1 MPCAGP
7 AQSSHNESVVT
18 VQSPGNKTVSR
29 VAPSRWQLCATALAL
44 LLAIVPTRLGADAS
58 ASLDDAFVRESADGR
73 RWEIGNDTITY
84 ALGLNAS
91 GELEVRGL
99 TRGGHDSVVTTG
111 GSDATFTVDDDRGAF
126 GDKRFR
132 YLGAE
137 AAVID
142 RRVVLTLGFALRNR
156 SVVVERRYAVAPG
169 APVVEM
175 WTSVDA
181 AEDTTLRDLSA
192 VALEFVSARDLW
204 FHRGLETGD
213 GDGGPFTRRTARLD
227 DGQRVEFGSPVLSSQ
242 EHLPWFGVTGGD
254 GRVFAGIAWS
264 GGWRVSLDGT
274 GRGTRMDLGLRDMSV
289 VARPGGRVEFPHA
302 FIGVTD
308 DAAGAEA
315 EAFAGWIA
323 SRRNGRPFPAF
334 ATYNTW
340 FAFGTYIDDG
350 LIRRQMDGFADVGGE
365 LFELDA
371 GWYPPI
377 NARDRFDFTAG
388 LGSWQLDRSRFP
400 QGLGALSDH
409 AHDRGLRFGVWIE
422 PERIDMATV
431 GRAGQARESFL
442 ATNNGEYQPGRP
454 NSQAHEAQICLA
466 EDDAWQWVRDRMFAF
481 LDEARPD
488 YLKIDLNGYLI
499 CTRTTHDHPTDGGN
513 FAHTQGY
520 YRLLAALR
528 ERYPALWL
536 ENVSGGA
543 RRLDA
548 EMLTRTDAHWMDD
561 RTAPAARV
569 RHHLALLTGL
579 LPPSALL
586 SYLLPHEDEPLPG
599 ADDPRLLARSR
610 MPGAMGL
617 TVDFRALDSADYDQL
632 SAHFAEYKALRALR
646 GSPFAV
652 ALTEPVGVTGDGP
665 EWDVLQEVNPA
676 SGVTTVFAFRNPRGG
691 RSVRVVLQRLRAG
704 ATYRIRSL
712 DRGAMGQASAD
723 DLMTRGFDIDA
734 SSRSAAQVFVF
745 EPQ

>member
-1 MPCAGP
+1 M
-7 AQSSHNESVVT
+7 
-18 VQSPGNKTVSR
+18 
-29 VAPSRWQLCATALAL
+29 
-44 LLAIVPTRLGADAS
+44 
-58 ASLDDAFVRESADGR
+58 
-73 RWEIGNDTITY
+73 
-84 ALGLNAS
+84 
-91 GELEVRGL
+91 
-99 TRGGHDSVVTTG
+99 
-111 GSDATFTVDDDRGAF
+111 
-126 GDKRFR
+126 
-132 YLGAE
+132 
-137 AAVID
+137 
-142 RRVVLTLGFALRNR
+142 
-156 SVVVERRYAVAPG
+156 
-169 APVVEM
+169 
-175 WTSVDA
+175 
-181 AEDTTLRDLSA
+181 
-192 VALEFVSARDLW
+192 
-204 FHRGLETGD
+204 
-213 GDGGPFTRRTARLD
+213 
-227 DGQRVEFGSPVLSSQ
+227 
-242 EHLPWFGVTGGD
+242 
-254 GRVFAGIAWS
+254 
-264 GGWRVSLDGT
+264 
-274 GRGTRMDLGLRDMSV
+274 
-289 VARPGGRVEFPHA
+289 
-302 FIGVTD
+302 
-308 DAAGAEA
+308 
-315 EAFAGWIA
+315 
-323 SRRNGRPFPAF
+323 
-334 ATYNTW
+334 
-340 FAFGTYIDDG
+340 
-350 LIRRQMDGFADVGGE
+350 
-365 LFELDA
+365 
-371 GWYPPI
+371 
-377 NARDRFDFTAG
+377 
-388 LGSWQLDRSRFP
+388 
-400 QGLGALSDH
+400 
-409 AHDRGLRFGVWIE
+409 WIE

-431 GRAGQARESFL
+431 GRSGQARESFL

-499 CTRTTHDHPTDGGN
+499 CTRTTHNHPADGGN

-632 SAHFAEYKALRALR
+632 SAHFAEYKALRATR

-712 DRGAMGQASAD
+712 DRGAIGQASAD